1 MKAKNKTRLNKNM
14 FTKKE
19 LKDTSE
25 DSNDVSYNIIKFV
38 VDRMKLKKRG
48 RMSLNIFWVLFF
60 LVAFIMFLIKGYKQR
75 NNLYQLIALNSF
87 VAMTIQLKEVLPTT
101 WNNSINIFRIFVG
114 LLLISIVFYHDF
126 KYRE

>member
-48 RMSLNIFWVLFF
+48 SEFEYFFGTIFSDCFYCFF
-60 LVAFIMFLIKGYKQR
+60 
-75 NNLYQLIALNSF
+75 
-87 VAMTIQLKEVLPTT
+87 
-101 WNNSINIFRIFVG
+101 
-114 LLLISIVFYHDF
+114 D
-126 KYRE
+126 

>member
-1 MKAKNKTRLNKNM
+1 MKAKNKARLNKNM

-25 DSNDVSYNIIKFV
+25 DSNDVSYNIMKFV

-60 LVAFIMFLIKGYKQR
+60 LVAFIMFLMKGYKQR
-75 NNLYQLIALNSF
+75 NNLYQLIAFNSF
-87 VAMTIQLKEVLPTT
+87 IAMTIQLKEVLPTT
-101 WNNSINIFRIFVG
+101 WNNSINIFRIVVG
-114 LLLISIVFYHDF
+114 LLLISIVFYHEF
-126 KYRE
+126 NYRE

>member
-38 VDRMKLKKRG
+38 VDRMKLKKG
-48 RMSLNIFWVLFF
+48 
-60 LVAFIMFLIKGYKQR
+60 G
-75 NNLYQLIALNSF
+75 
-87 VAMTIQLKEVLPTT
+87 E
-101 WNNSINIFRIFVG
+101 
-114 LLLISIVFYHDF
+114 
-126 KYRE
+126 